1 MSELKY
7 NVGDK
12 VRIKSLDWYTVKEDN
27 NEYHWTDENIM
38 KEKSV
43 EFNSK
48 TVENKPEMVNK
59 QEFIV
64 KTLQWL
70 KAHIKFETVTY
81 SDVWDVSVVD
91 ILAIDFNTV
100 DEMEESFRKIME
112 E

>member
-1 MSELKY
+1 MVLSLW
-7 NVGDK
+7 DWLLTQP
-12 VRIKSLDWYTVKEDN
+12 IKTFITIN
-27 NEYHWTDENIM
+27 NENIM
-38 KEKSV
+38 KEKSN
-43 EFNSK
+43 EFNSN

-70 KAHIKFETVTY
+70 KAHIKFETITY
-81 SDVWDVSVVD
+81 SDVWDMSVVD